1 MIHNLQLRGILAAL
15 SFAALASC
23 NSQSSVESKAN
34 EQADLKPELK
44 QIAKLKGD
52 ITFTLEDGVALNQE
66 NPDTFWI
73 PPKERRENLVKDDLV
88 KLVFN
93 LTDGEQTQGERMWVI
108 VKSGDSSGY
117 TGILDNDPYST
128 DQIKAGLEVSF
139 EPRHVIDI
147 FEDEIPI
154 DEKAE
159 SAPGRPATDPESK

>member
-1 MIHNLQLRGILAAL
+1 ML

-23 NSQSSVESKAN
+23 DSQSSVEPEAKEEAESTP
-34 EQADLKPELK
+34 DLE
-44 QIAKLKGD
+44 QIAKLQGEV
-52 ITFTLEDGVALNQE
+52 TFTFEDGEALNQE
-66 NPDTFWI
+66 NSDTFWI

-108 VKSGDSSGY
+108 VKGRDSSGY

-147 FEDEIPI
+147 FEDESPTN
-154 DEKAE
+154 EEAE
-159 SAPGRPATDPESK
+159 QDAAGNPLPDM